1 SDEVRQRVLQVIEE
15 TGYTPNQAARSLA
28 SNQSYTIGLVIPN
41 IIQAVFTDPY
51 YPLLTQGISAACN
64 RLGYTLAL
72 FLFHTLEEERT
83 AVQRLSQNSSI
94 DGLIITADNVN
105 NPFVPLLVERDVNF
119 VYVGRPTT
127 ENPDNITYVDVDNEA
142 GGHMAASHLIDL
154 GYRRIG
160 EIATAHNTAGI
171 DRDQGFRRAMTE
183 NGLVVDEDLIVFGD
197 FTEGSGYTAMT
208 ELITHRPE
216 AVFVHSDSMAL
227 GASRALRD
235 AGLTVPDDMALVGF
249 DDLSPAMQSEVSMT
263 TVRQPVERTGQLAVE
278 TLVDRLQHP
287 NKATTHRILSVELVV
302 RSSCGAIR

>member
-1 SDEVRQRVLQVIEE
+1 GVHKDSLRPMRDE
-15 TGYTPNQAARSLA
+15 
-28 SNQSYTIGLVIPN
+28 
-41 IIQAVFTDPY
+41 F
-51 YPLLTQGISAACN
+51 
-64 RLGYTLAL
+64 
-72 FLFHTLEEERT
+72 
-83 AVQRLSQNSSI
+83 
-94 DGLIITADNVN
+94 
-105 NPFVPLLVERDVNF
+105 
-119 VYVGRPTT
+119 
-127 ENPDNITYVDVDNEA
+127 
-142 GGHMAASHLIDL
+142 SH
-154 GYRRIG
+154 RRIPAALG
-160 EIATAHNTAGI
+160 EIAK
-171 DRDQGFRRAMTE
+171 DDQ
-183 NGLVVDEDLIVFGD
+183 VFI
-197 FTEGSGYTAMT
+197 EGSGYTAMT